1 MTFAHPERVECV
13 ATLDLPADCRAWL
26 DGVIDA
32 AATCPTDL
40 ALEALLLD
48 LPCRLASAP
57 NDLESCDLLQE
68 VVRAQT
74 LQVLEVC

>member
-1 MTFAHPERVECV
+1 
-13 ATLDLPADCRAWL
+13 L